1 MTWILVAIIVVLLI
15 LLLARR
21 GSGWSGRPVSRP
33 YNTGPGYMPP
43 SYGPMDPPPST
54 GFSTGSFLGG
64 MAAGALLTYLLEQGR
79 IDWAQYNYFNSLD
92 QQQMMDELMQ
102 QNILQQEEIHQ
113 LQQELA
119 NRGWDSPDGGYGAD
133 AGYGIAPDPSDSSYH
148 QVDFQRDP
156 YDPANDSW
164 NPGYDSGSYDAGVDG
179 SSFGDS
185 GVGDSGFGDSGGVD
199 NGGDGGW
206 V

>member
-1 MTWILVAIIVVLLI
+1 MTWILVGIIIILLI

-92 QQQMMDELMQ
+92 QQQMIDELMQ
-102 QNILQQEEIHQ
+102 QNILQQDEIDQ

-119 NRGWDSPDGGYGAD
+119 NRGWDGPDGSYGGD
-133 AGYGIAPDPSDSSYH
+133 AGYGGDPDPGNHPYD
-148 QVDFQRDP
+148 QVDFNP
-156 YDPANDSW
+156 GSYDSANYGGD
-164 NPGYDSGSYDAGVDG
+164 PGYDPGSYDAGYNDAG
-179 SSFGDS
+179 Y
-185 GVGDSGFGDSGGVD
+185 GDSGFGDSGGFD